1 MPKKASKDK
10 EYSGKEKINI
20 DLNDS
25 APIPSLNEDLDEYLQ
40 PSLHE
45 AIAEFTTQA
54 QIYFPQILTDERDQ
68 AAAKVHL
75 DNLQEHLN
83 RTNQL
88 SGQTA
93 KKDADK
99 ISTALNALLKIG
111 DKKQDDMMACALLD
125 YIDEILQ
132 LIKDEGIGPSID

>member
-1 MPKKASKDK
+1 MNNKTNDKDK
-10 EYSGKEKINI
+10 FNL
-20 DLNDS
+20 DANDAS
-25 APIPSLNEDLDEYLQ
+25 SIPSLNEELDEYLQ
-40 PSLHE
+40 PGIHE

-75 DNLQEHLN
+75 DNLQEHIN

-88 SGQTA
+88 SGQTS
-93 KKDADK
+93 KQDADK
-99 ISTALNALLKIG
+99 VSTALKALLKIG

-132 LIKDEGIGPSID
+132 MINEQT

>member
-1 MPKKASKDK
+1 MNNKTDDKDRFNLTSNDAS
-10 EYSGKEKINI
+10 S
-20 DLNDS
+20 
-25 APIPSLNEDLDEYLQ
+25 IPHLNEELDEYLQ
-40 PSLHE
+40 PGIHE

-75 DNLQEHLN
+75 DNLQEHIN

-88 SGQTA
+88 SGQTS
-93 KKDADK
+93 KQDADK
-99 ISTALNALLKIG
+99 VSTALKALLKIG

-132 LIKDEGIGPSID
+132 IINEQA